1 MAVFWSAVSLKYAKK
16 YRTFGRPSGESVNQD
31 LHILWW
37 FHWIVTA
44 SSLSWKYTWTQH
56 LMHWLWMGSEVSNFP
71 SSIKSLEYDIQ
82 LPRKVLFRYDHH
94 ASVLWFS
101 INFPKIKLPSIFH
114 RRRETK
120 CWTPTITRSIHLECS
135 VKKGV
140 LRNFTKLTGK
150 HLCQVLF
157 CAGQL
162 LLYNWILNTSIST
175 STTRNLIDFFYC
187 GQVMMWHYSRIF
199 IWIQYFHPYNFSTIS
214 IDAAMDIKT
223 IKL

>member
-1 MAVFWSAVSLKYAKK
+1 MAVFWSAVSLKYEQ
-16 YRTFGRPSGESVNQD
+16 YRTFGRPSSESVNQD

-37 FHWIVTA
+37 FHWIVTS

-150 HLCQVLF
+150 HLCQGLF
-157 CAGQL
+157 FNKVAGLGLTLAQVFSCEFCE
-162 LLYNWILNTSIST
+162 ISMNT
-175 STTRNLIDFFYC
+175 
-187 GQVMMWHYSRIF
+187 
-199 IWIQYFHPYNFSTIS
+199 FSYRMPLV
-214 IDAAMDIKT
+214 AASGGSKPPCTLDEV
-223 IKL
+223 